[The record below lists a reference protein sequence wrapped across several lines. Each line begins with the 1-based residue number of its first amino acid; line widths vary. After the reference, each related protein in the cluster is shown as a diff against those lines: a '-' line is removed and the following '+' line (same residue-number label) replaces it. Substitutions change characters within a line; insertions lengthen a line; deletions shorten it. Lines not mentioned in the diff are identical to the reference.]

1 MLVEVSDRIE
11 GTLMRTRTEGRKT
24 RKANVSRVN
33 KTRTTVAQS
42 RIEFDAPEAKATVP
56 PEPAQP
62 VEGNVTNGDSLQLY
76 LREIG
81 QVKLLT
87 PAEEIVLAKRIKRG
101 DKAAREHMIKA
112 NLRLVV
118 KIARDY
124 ENLGL
129 PLLDLINEG
138 NIGLMKGV
146 ERFDPKKGAK
156 LSTYASWWIKQAIKR
171 ALANQSKT
179 IRLPV
184 HVVDKV
190 AHIRRAEMR
199 LREVL
204 DREPTDEEVASE
216 LGLDAKRVR
225 RYRQASRAPV
235 SLDAPI
241 GDDENDRVSEVV
253 ADPNATLP
261 SEQLVYESDNALVQE
276 ILATLPERERE
287 ILAMRFGLV
296 DGKERTLEEV
306 GERFG
311 VTRERI
317 RQIQEQALKT
327 IRKTME
333 KRDQPADDIDAFA
346 VAA

>member
-1 MLVEVSDRIE
+1 MRI
-11 GTLMRTRTEGRKT
+11 RTEGR
-24 RKANVSRVN
+24 RKVNGSRAS
-33 KTRTTVAQS
+33 KTRTAVAQS
-42 RIEFDAPEAKATVP
+42 RIEFDAPVAQA
-56 PEPAQP
+56 PAQP
-62 VEGNVTNGDSLQLY
+62 EPVQPIEAPVTNGDSLQLY

-87 PAEEIVLAKRIKRG
+87 PAEEIALAKRIKRG
-101 DKAAREHMIKA
+101 DKSAREHMIKA

-216 LGLDAKRVR
+216 LGIDAKRVR

-253 ADPNATLP
+253 ADPNAALP

-276 ILATLPERERE
+276 ILATLPSRERE

-306 GERFG
+306 GEHFG

-333 KRDQPADDIDAFA
+333 KRDQPMEDIDAFA

>member
-1 MLVEVSDRIE
+1 VN
-11 GTLMRTRTEGRKT
+11 G
-24 RKANVSRVN
+24 SRGS
-33 KTRTTVAQS
+33 KTRTAVAPS
-42 RIEFDAPEAKATVP
+42 RIEFDAPEAKAPVQ
-56 PEPAQP
+56 PEPVQP
-62 VEGNVTNGDSLQLY
+62 VEGHVTNGDSLQLY

-101 DKAAREHMIKA
+101 DKSAREHMIKA

-253 ADPNATLP
+253 ADPNAALP
-261 SEQLVYESDNALVQE
+261 SEQLIYQSDNELVQE

-287 ILAMRFGLV
+287 ILAMRFGLD